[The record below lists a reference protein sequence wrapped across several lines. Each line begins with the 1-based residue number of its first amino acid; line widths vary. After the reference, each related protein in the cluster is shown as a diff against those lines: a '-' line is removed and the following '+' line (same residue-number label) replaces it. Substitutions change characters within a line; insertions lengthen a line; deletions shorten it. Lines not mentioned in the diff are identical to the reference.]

1 MFLNFD
7 VALYLIKM
15 ILQTSKYWNSSTC
28 HPKWR
33 ETPYET
39 YNWMYSSN
47 DISWF
52 RKLFPNLQSKENIK
66 NALLAY
72 FQKNQ

>member
-39 YNWMYSSN
+39 CNWMYNSY
-47 DISWF
+47 DISC
-52 RKLFPNLQSKENIK
+52 LGSYSQTYNLKKI
-66 NALLAY
+66 
-72 FQKNQ
+72 

>member
-39 YNWMYSSN
+39 YNWMYNSN
-47 DISWF
+47 DISF
-52 RKLFPNLQSKENIK
+52 VLGSYSQIYNLKKI
-66 NALLAY
+66 
-72 FQKNQ
+72 